1 MFSFV
6 ARNGGASRDRS
17 TKKNIPRD
25 FARERKEKSPPI
37 SNRSQVPVST
47 LILDQRSW
55 DDFGG
60 EGGMDRGV
68 VRELA
73 WKKDPLPL
81 DGIARGLAF
90 DCRRKHNGRLNR
102 VLTELAG
109 TQIDPLPGKASLAGL
124 GWNKCTLL
132 RADSNLPRGSGHVR
146 PRGRYF

>member
-1 MFSFV
+1 MV
-6 ARNGGASRDRS
+6 VRAEIDR
-17 TKKNIPRD
+17 PRKISHEIL
-25 FARERKEKSPPI
+25 RERKK
-37 SNRSQVPVST
+37 NRSQVSVST

-81 DGIARGLAF
+81 DGLAF

-109 TQIDPLPGKASLAGL
+109 TQIDPLPGMASLAGL

>member
-25 FARERKEKSPPI
+25 FAREKKESKLSSCINVNSRPT
-37 SNRSQVPVST
+37 N
-47 LILDQRSW
+47 

-81 DGIARGLAF
+81 DGLAF